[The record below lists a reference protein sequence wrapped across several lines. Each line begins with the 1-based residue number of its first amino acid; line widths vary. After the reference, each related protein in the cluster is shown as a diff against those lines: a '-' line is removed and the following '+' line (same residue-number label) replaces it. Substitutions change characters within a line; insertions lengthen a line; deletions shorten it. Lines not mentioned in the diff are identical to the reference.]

1 MTALLGSSRRFRL
14 LVLVVLPV
22 LVGPLTGC
30 GTTYL
35 RQGANQF
42 NSNTYVGWV
51 APEQGH
57 AANLTGPEAWVR
69 VQSVRGR
76 SADAK
81 HVVKENDCFAV
92 DYASGFLHHSFEG
105 SIEQAWAKVSWSR
118 VRSELSMV
126 LKAEQRIPKSR
137 RSNSKVLTEE
147 GTLVFSNTGQLTSRH
162 ITGNGYESIYGPA
175 RYRGGE
181 LQLTVS
187 VAEQD
192 KDEYN
197 AMVADSVEFAE
208 RTGKPAEKTRGKAGQ
223 SIDILRLRDLS
234 ASTPAVAQL
243 IVSPLGYVAIA
254 AEAAKAG
261 AYLLQ
266 AINQEDDNLM
276 KESITFVNA
285 ADLPEGD
292 GRTRPLS
299 PLLRYGTYVFAR
311 ASVKVDVNSDA
322 CIIYSHGYRTAKA
335 QFFSCPSSFYG
346 EEWKAWQNVD
356 ERDAWQE
363 VTALVVNLRPARDD
377 MCLASSEQPVQG
389 GATGVVAPTSSK
401 ASGG

>member
-1 MTALLGSSRRFRL
+1 M
-14 LVLVVLPV
+14 
-22 LVGPLTGC
+22 
-30 GTTYL
+30 
-35 RQGANQF
+35 
-42 NSNTYVGWV
+42 
-51 APEQGH
+51 
-57 AANLTGPEAWVR
+57 
-69 VQSVRGR
+69 RGR

-92 DYASGFLHHSFEG
+92 DYASGYLHDSFEG
-105 SIEQAWAKVSWSR
+105 VIEKAWAKVSWSR

-137 RSNSKVLTEE
+137 RSDPEVLIEE

-197 AMVADSVEFAE
+197 AMVADSVNFAKGME
-208 RTGKPAEKTRGKAGQ
+208 NLPEKTHDKVGR
-223 SIDILRLRDLS
+223 STDVLRLLYAS
-234 ASTPAVAQL
+234 VPASTAAQL

-311 ASVKVDVNSDA
+311 ASVNINVDPDA
-322 CIIYSHGYRTAKA
+322 CIVYFPGYRTATA
-335 QFFSCPSSFYG
+335 RFSGCPSGAQEQWFTD
-346 EEWKAWQNVD
+346 EEAKKWGKP
-356 ERDAWQE
+356 
-363 VTALVVNLRPARDD
+363 TALAINVRPVRDG
-377 MCLASSEQPVQG
+377 MCLARSTQPAQG

>member
-1 MTALLGSSRRFRL
+1 MTALLGSSRRLRL

-42 NSNTYVGWV
+42 NSNTFVGWV
-51 APEQGH
+51 APEQGDS
-57 AANLTGPEAWVR
+57 ANETGPEVWVR
-69 VQSVRGR
+69 AQSVRGR

-92 DYASGFLHHSFEG
+92 DYASGYLHDSFEG
-105 SIEQAWAKVSWSR
+105 SIEQAWATVSQSR
-118 VRSELSMV
+118 VRSELSIV
-126 LKAEQRIPKSR
+126 LKAEQRIPESR
-137 RSNSKVLTEE
+137 RSDPKVLNEE
-147 GTLVFSNTGQLTSRH
+147 GTLVFSNTGQLARRH

-197 AMVADSVEFAE
+197 AMVADSVNFANGME
-208 RTGKPAEKTRGKAGQ
+208 KQAEKTHGKAGQ

-234 ASTPAVAQL
+234 KSAPAAAQL
-243 IVSPLGYVAIA
+243 IVSPLGTVAVA
-254 AEAAKAG
+254 AQAVKAG

-311 ASVKVDVNSDA
+311 VSVDIDVDPDA
-322 CIIYSHGYRTAKA
+322 CIIYFPGYRTAEA
-335 QFFSCPSSFYG
+335 RFSGCPSG
-346 EEWKAWQNVD
+346 A
-356 ERDAWQE
+356 QE
-363 VTALVVNLRPARDD
+363 QWFTDKEAKKWGKPTALAINVRPVRDG
-377 MCLASSEQPVQG
+377 MCLARSTQPAQG
-389 GATGVVAPTSSK
+389 GAAGVVAPTSSK